1 MAYNAETIL
10 PAIMGQPCLDFGNSL
25 PTQKQIIQFWML
37 LVIKK
42 RAPASCDNKKSP
54 TKIDISSGILETI
67 ASKVA
72 SQWRSH
78 SSKSVI
84 SDSKIEDRV
93 RRLLQKALAI
103 KQFGTRS
110 NMNKYISDE
119 QKKFQKLFDIEDKSN
134 GNKNVIKVS
143 LAEYNQYNWIGH
155 CDN

>member
-10 PAIMGQPCLDFGNSL
+10 PAIMGPPGLDFGNSL
-25 PTQKQIIQFWML
+25 PTQKQIIQYWMM

-54 TKIDISSGILETI
+54 TKIDISSGILQTI

-78 SSKSVI
+78 SSKRVI

-143 LAEYNQYNWIGH
+143 FAEYNWPL
-155 CDN
+155 